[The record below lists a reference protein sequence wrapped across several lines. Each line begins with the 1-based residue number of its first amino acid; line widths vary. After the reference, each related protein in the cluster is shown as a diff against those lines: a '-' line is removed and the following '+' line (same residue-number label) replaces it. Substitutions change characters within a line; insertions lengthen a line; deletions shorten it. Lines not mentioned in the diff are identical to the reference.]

1 MSLLPCLLS
10 RLEPTELQVQIL
22 KLNNEPL
29 RFKWTVL
36 LYPIRTFSFPNC
48 VSALLSILPIS
59 LLLHKLQPQLER
71 KNTHLFFS
79 PQKGSYK
86 MHDEMLF
93 MTKRKKNPPALL
105 ISHKKYNTSVK
116 RMQCITLDWN
126 IRIYHYDLELRIKFQ
141 NE

>member
-86 MHDEMLF
+86 MHEMLF
-93 MTKRKKNPPALL
+93 MTN
-105 ISHKKYNTSVK
+105 HKKRPQLYWFHIKST
-116 RMQCITLDWN
+116 TLEGSGAMFFYPVFSLLWFF
-126 IRIYHYDLELRIKFQ
+126 YLFF
-141 NE
+141 